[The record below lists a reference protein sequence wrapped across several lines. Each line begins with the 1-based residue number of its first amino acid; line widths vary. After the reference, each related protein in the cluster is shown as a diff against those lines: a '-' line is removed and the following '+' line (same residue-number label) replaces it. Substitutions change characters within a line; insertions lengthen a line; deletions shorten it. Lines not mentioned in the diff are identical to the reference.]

1 MRKKERKR
9 KIYRKLYHK
18 SKHEKAEPFKTMM
31 NKPCQQEKE
40 SGLLKND
47 RMKKIERIKAKRNS
61 NKKKLKRNF
70 WNKQISEFNW
80 MNEKLT
86 KRESGRKERY

>member
-18 SKHEKAEPFKTMM
+18 SKHEKAEPFKTMR

-70 WNKQISEFNW
+70 
-80 MNEKLT
+80 
-86 KRESGRKERY
+86 